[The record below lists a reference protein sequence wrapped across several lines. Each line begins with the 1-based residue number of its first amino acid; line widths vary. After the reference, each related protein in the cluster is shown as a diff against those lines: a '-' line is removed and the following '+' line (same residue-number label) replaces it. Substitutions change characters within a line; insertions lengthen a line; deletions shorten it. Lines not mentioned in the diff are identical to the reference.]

1 MLECIL
7 FSFRSR
13 SISDLAILIRFFFYF
28 LNTLSLYLATF
39 ITAFFVVPATLVL
52 FPVAELPFLTVFG
65 FYYHYR

>member
-13 SISDLAILIRFFFYF
+13 SISDLAILIRFFLFSKHTIPIFGYF
-28 LNTLSLYLATF
+28 HHG
-39 ITAFFVVPATLVL
+39 FFVVPETLVL